1 MPWEETN
8 RMEQK
13 EKFVAEM
20 LKREK
25 PFKKLCVDYGIS
37 EKTGYKW
44 KNRFYEEGNH
54 GLYEQS
60 KAPKNNPRAL
70 SETTVINIINLK
82 SKHPHWGPK
91 KIEEIYKRTF
101 KNEETPSLS
110 SIKRVLNKAQL
121 VKKKRVRKTSP
132 NNGNRLRKH
141 IPAEKQNDVWAID
154 FKGWWMSD
162 GEKCLPLTVRDLYS
176 RKIMTIRLLKRADA
190 EAVRDVLTDI
200 FKKYGLPKV
209 IRSDNGVPF
218 ASSNGVLSLTCLS
231 AWWITL
237 GILPDRTDKG
247 SPGQNGS
254 LERMHADMA
263 REIEGRVGGGI
274 AENQRVIDE
283 WVKEYNAVRPNEAI
297 DMQTP
302 DELYTPSE
310 RKYIGD
316 FDKITYPFG
325 FLTRKAF
332 KTGEIIVGGL
342 RVSISSSLRGLYI
355 GLRPKD
361 NNIYDVFLADFF
373 LGTLDMNFCC
383 FEPLANV

>member
-1 MPWEETN
+1 MPWEETDK
-8 RMEQK
+8 MEQK
-13 EKFVAEM
+13 EKFIAEM
-20 LKREK
+20 LKKEK
-25 PFKKLCVDYGIS
+25 PFKTLCADYGIS

-44 KNRFYEEGNH
+44 KNRFYEEGSQ

-60 KAPKNNPRAL
+60 KAPNSNPRSL

-82 SKHPHWGPK
+82 SKHPYWGPK
-91 KIEEIYKRTF
+91 KIEGIYKRTF
-101 KNEETPSLS
+101 KNEDTPSLS

-121 VKKKRVRKTSP
+121 VKKQRVRKTSP
-132 NNGNRLRKH
+132 DNGERLRKH

-176 RKIMTIRLLKRADA
+176 RKIMTIRLMKRADA
-190 EAVRDVLTDI
+190 ESVRAVLTEL

-218 ASSNGVLSLTCLS
+218 ASSHGVLSLTCLS

-263 REIEGRVGGGI
+263 REIEGKVGGGV

-283 WVKEYNAVRPNEAI
+283 WVKEYNSVRPNEAI
-297 DMQTP
+297 DMRTP

-310 RKYIGD
+310 RKYVGD
-316 FDKITYPFG
+316 FDKLAYPFG
-325 FLTRKAF
+325 FLTRKVF
-332 KTGEIIVGGL
+332 NTGEIIVGGM
-342 RVSISSSLRGLYI
+342 RVSISFALRGLYI

-361 NNIYDVFLADFF
+361 DNIFDVFLADFF

-383 FEPLANV
+383 FEPLSNV